1 MDSGFHKPTMTY
13 QLWDESVK
21 QGNTELIQ
29 PYSLFSVSKMRLHLE
44 KKNFF
49 LGYNYHLIICFEY
62 ILHVEFPCH
71 HNNICCWV
79 VFKE

>member
-44 KKNFF
+44 KKIFF
-49 LGYNYHLIICFEY
+49 LVIIT
-62 ILHVEFPCH
+62 ILLYVLNTFYM
-71 HNNICCWV
+71 
-79 VFKE
+79 

>member
-1 MDSGFHKPTMTY
+1 MDSGFHRPTMTY

-44 KKNFF
+44 KKIFF
-49 LGYNYHLIICFEY
+49 LVIIT
-62 ILHVEFPCH
+62 ILLYVLNTFYM
-71 HNNICCWV
+71 
-79 VFKE
+79 

>member
-1 MDSGFHKPTMTY
+1 MDSDFHKPTMTY

-44 KKNFF
+44 KKFFF
-49 LGYNYHLIICFEY
+49 LVIIT
-62 ILHVEFPCH
+62 ILLYVLNTFYM
-71 HNNICCWV
+71 
-79 VFKE
+79 

>member
-44 KKNFF
+44 KKTFF
-49 LGYNYHLIICFEY
+49 LVIIT
-62 ILHVEFPCH
+62 ILLYVLNTFYM
-71 HNNICCWV
+71 
-79 VFKE
+79 

>member
-29 PYSLFSVSKMRLHLE
+29 PHSLLSVSKMRLHLE
-44 KKNFF
+44 KKIFF
-49 LGYNYHLIICFEY
+49 LVIIT
-62 ILHVEFPCH
+62 ILLYVLNTFYM
-71 HNNICCWV
+71 
-79 VFKE
+79 

>member
-1 MDSGFHKPTMTY
+1 MDSDFHKPTMTY

-29 PYSLFSVSKMRLHLE
+29 PYSHLSVSKMRLLLE

-49 LGYNYHLIICFEY
+49 LVIIT
-62 ILHVEFPCH
+62 ILLYVLNTFYM
-71 HNNICCWV
+71 
-79 VFKE
+79 

>member
-1 MDSGFHKPTMTY
+1 MDSDFHKPTMTY

-49 LGYNYHLIICFEY
+49 LVIIT
-62 ILHVEFPCH
+62 ILLYVLNTFYM
-71 HNNICCWV
+71 
-79 VFKE
+79 

>member
-29 PYSLFSVSKMRLHLE
+29 PYSLLSVFKMRLHLE

-49 LGYNYHLIICFEY
+49 LVIIT
-62 ILHVEFPCH
+62 ILLYVLNTFYM
-71 HNNICCWV
+71 
-79 VFKE
+79 

>member
-1 MDSGFHKPTMTY
+1 MTY

-44 KKNFF
+44 KKIFF
-49 LGYNYHLIICFEY
+49 LVIIT
-62 ILHVEFPCH
+62 ILLYVLNTFYM
-71 HNNICCWV
+71 
-79 VFKE
+79 

>member
-49 LGYNYHLIICFEY
+49 LVIIT
-62 ILHVEFPCH
+62 ILLYVLNTFYM
-71 HNNICCWV
+71 
-79 VFKE
+79 

>member
-1 MDSGFHKPTMTY
+1 MDSDFHKPTMTY

-29 PYSLFSVSKMRLHLE
+29 PYSLLSVFKMRLHLE

-49 LGYNYHLIICFEY
+49 LVIIT
-62 ILHVEFPCH
+62 ILLYVLNTFYM
-71 HNNICCWV
+71 
-79 VFKE
+79 

>member
-1 MDSGFHKPTMTY
+1 MDSDFHKPTMTY

-44 KKNFF
+44 KKIIF
-49 LGYNYHLIICFEY
+49 LVIIT
-62 ILHVEFPCH
+62 ILLYVLNTFYM
-71 HNNICCWV
+71 
-79 VFKE
+79 

>member
-29 PYSLFSVSKMRLHLE
+29 PHSLLSVSKMRLHLE
-44 KKNFF
+44 KKYSSW
-49 LGYNYHLIICFEY
+49 L
-62 ILHVEFPCH
+62 
-71 HNNICCWV
+71 
-79 VFKE
+79 

>member
-1 MDSGFHKPTMTY
+1 MDSDFHKTTMTY

-44 KKNFF
+44 KKIFF
-49 LGYNYHLIICFEY
+49 LVIIT
-62 ILHVEFPCH
+62 ILLYVLNTFYM
-71 HNNICCWV
+71 
-79 VFKE
+79 

>member
-29 PYSLFSVSKMRLHLE
+29 PDSLLSVSKMRLHLE
-44 KKNFF
+44 KKIFF
-49 LGYNYHLIICFEY
+49 LVIIT
-62 ILHVEFPCH
+62 ILLYVLNTFYM
-71 HNNICCWV
+71 
-79 VFKE
+79 

>member
-1 MDSGFHKPTMTY
+1 MDSDFHKPTMTY

-44 KKNFF
+44 KKIFF
-49 LGYNYHLIICFEY
+49 LVIIT
-62 ILHVEFPCH
+62 ILLYVLNTFYM
-71 HNNICCWV
+71 
-79 VFKE
+79 

>member
-1 MDSGFHKPTMTY
+1 MDSDFHKPTMTH

-44 KKNFF
+44 KKIFF
-49 LGYNYHLIICFEY
+49 LVIIT
-62 ILHVEFPCH
+62 ILLYVLNTFYM
-71 HNNICCWV
+71 
-79 VFKE
+79 